1 MAASYV
7 SSTDRRVHPRF
18 SALALR
24 GLHAARVK
32 YGEDISVINLS
43 AGGVWFETAARLTPD
58 STIVLEFLGPD
69 GSALV
74 PARVLRCQALPAS
87 HGSARSKGAC
97 AFKRLLRI
105 KALVT
110 GAVMHFDAELTIE
123 GGGVWQPVV
132 GKFRDG
138 RLVHGYTSDFSP
150 SKSSLR
156 ISPTPTVKKAHSMS
170 LNDFEAIFF
179 LHEAPAANGGKA
191 TIARETSAPYGRKVA
206 LVLPSGEELVG
217 STLNYTRD
225 GSGFFIHPADDS
237 FGVARVFI
245 TQSGIRHVRLL

>member
-1 MAASYV
+1 MATSQA

-24 GLHAARVK
+24 GLQAARVK
-32 YGEDISVINLS
+32 YGEEISVINLS
-43 AGGVWFETAARLTPD
+43 AGGVWFETPARLTPD

-87 HGSARSKGAC
+87 HGGPRSKGAC
-97 AFKRLLRI
+97 AFKRLLRL
-105 KALVT
+105 KDLVT
-110 GAVMHFDAELTIE
+110 GPTMPFDAEVTID
-123 GGGVWQPVV
+123 GGGMWQPVV

-156 ISPTPTVKKAHSMS
+156 ISPTPAAKDAHAMS
-170 LNDFEAIFF
+170 LNDLEALFF

-191 TIARETSAPYGRKVA
+191 TIARESSAPYGRKVA

-217 STLNYTRD
+217 STLNYARD

-237 FGVARVFI
+237 FGVARVFV
-245 TQSGIRHVRLL
+245 TQSGIRNVRLL